1 MITMRPATHDDL
13 PAIVALYADDVLG
26 AARETPDDLAPYE
39 AAFDRL
45 AAIAGVMT
53 VLVAERDGAI
63 VGTMQLTVLP
73 GLSHR
78 GTSRAHL
85 EAVRVAA
92 AHRGGGVGTQ
102 MIRWAIAEANRRGCG
117 MIELASNRQRTAAA
131 RFYERLGFMPS
142 HIGFKLRLSGCRQTE
157 RSTGVR

>member
-1 MITMRPATHDDL
+1 MMAMRPADRNDI

-45 AAIAGVMT
+45 AAITGVTT
-53 VLVAERDGAI
+53 VLVAEHDGVI

-92 AHRGGGVGTQ
+92 ANRGGGVGTQ
-102 MIRWAIAEANRRGCG
+102 MIRWAIAEARRRGCG
-117 MIELASNRQRTAAA
+117 MIELTSNRQRVDAA
-131 RFYERLGFMPS
+131 RFYERLGFTPS
-142 HIGFKLRLSGCRQTE
+142 HTGFKLTL
-157 RSTGVR
+157 

>member
-1 MITMRPATHDDL
+1 MQITMRPATPDDV
-13 PAIVALYADDVLG
+13 PAIVALYADDILG

-45 AAIAGVMT
+45 TVTNGVTT

-78 GTSRAHL
+78 GTNRAHL

-92 AHRGGGVGTQ
+92 ANRGDGIGTQ
-102 MIRWAIAEANRRGCG
+102 MIRWAIAEARRRDCG
-117 MIELASNRQRTAAA
+117 LVELTSNRQRTDAA
-131 RFYERLGFMPS
+131 RFYERLGFTPS
-142 HIGFKLRLSGCRQTE
+142 HTGFKLTL
-157 RSTGVR
+157 

>member
-1 MITMRPATHDDL
+1 MITIRPADRTDI
-13 PAIVALYADDVLG
+13 PAIVALYADDILG

-45 AAIAGVMT
+45 SAASSVTTVLIADRAGV
-53 VLVAERDGAI
+53 L

-78 GTSRAHL
+78 GTNRAQL

-92 AHRGGGVGTQ
+92 AGRGGGIGSQ
-102 MIRWAIAEANRRGCG
+102 MIRWAITEARQRGCG
-117 MIELASNRQRTAAA
+117 MIELTSNRQRSDAA
-131 RFYERLGFMPS
+131 RFYERLGFTPS
-142 HIGFKLRLSGCRQTE
+142 HTGFKLKL
-157 RSTGVR
+157 

>member
-1 MITMRPATHDDL
+1 MGGAVRITMRPAMHDDL

-45 AAIAGVMT
+45 IAITGVT
-53 VLVAERDGAI
+53 TALVAERDGAI

-78 GTSRAHL
+78 GMNRAHL

-92 AHRGGGVGTQ
+92 ANRGDGIGTQ
-102 MIRWAIAEANRRGCG
+102 MIRWAIAEARRRDCRL
-117 MIELASNRQRTAAA
+117 IELTSNRQRTDAA
-131 RFYERLGFMPS
+131 RFYERLGFTPS
-142 HIGFKLRLSGCRQTE
+142 HTGFKLTL
-157 RSTGVR
+157 

>member
-1 MITMRPATHDDL
+1 MTTVPDENVIAIRPADRADI
-13 PAIVALYADDVLG
+13 PAIVALYADDILG

-45 AAIAGVMT
+45 AASSGVTT
-53 VLVAERDGAI
+53 VLVAEQAGVI

-78 GTSRAHL
+78 GASRAQL

-92 AHRGGGVGTQ
+92 ARRGGGIGSE
-102 MIRWAIAEANRRGCG
+102 MIRWAIAEAHRRGCG
-117 MIELASNRQRTAAA
+117 MIELTSNRQRTDAA
-131 RFYERLGFMPS
+131 RFYARLGFTPS
-142 HIGFKLRLSGCRQTE
+142 HTGFKQSL
-157 RSTGVR
+157 